1 MNKENLQRIISYFES
16 RYKNPRPA
24 LKFESNYQL
33 MVAVI
38 LSAQCTDER
47 VNQVTAV
54 LFKDYPTPQKMIELS
69 QEALERYI
77 YSCGF
82 YRNKAKSILSATNDL
97 LVKYG
102 GEVPSDYDK
111 LLALAGVGRKTANVI
126 SSVAFGIP
134 AIAVDTHVFRVSN
147 RIGLANASTPE
158 KTEEQLKKLLPIEKW
173 SDCHHYII
181 FYGREI
187 CKARNPACAQC
198 EISEYC
204 NYYQS
209 QAKKK
214 V

>member
-1 MNKENLQRIISYFES
+1 
-16 RYKNPRPA
+16 
-24 LKFESNYQL
+24 

-69 QEALERYI
+69 QEELERYI
-77 YSCGF
+77 FSCGF
-82 YRNKAKSILSATNDL
+82 YRNKAKNILSATHDL
-97 LVKYG
+97 LTKYN

-134 AIAVDTHVFRVSN
+134 AIAVDTHVFRVAN
-147 RIGLANASTPE
+147 RLGLAKANTPE
-158 KTEEQLKKLLPIEKW
+158 KTEDQLKQLLPREKW

-181 FYGREI
+181 FYGREV
-187 CKARNPACAQC
+187 CKARNPACKEC
-198 EISEYC
+198 EINKYC
-204 NYYQS
+204 DYYN
-209 QAKKK
+209 KK
-214 V
+214 

>member
-1 MNKENLQRIISYFES
+1 MNKENLKNIINYFEG
-16 RYKNPRPA
+16 RYKNQRPA

-69 QEALERYI
+69 QEELERYI
-77 YSCGF
+77 FSCGF
-82 YRNKAKSILSATNDL
+82 YRNKAKNILSATHDL
-97 LVKYG
+97 LTKYN

-134 AIAVDTHVFRVSN
+134 AIAVDTHVFRVAN
-147 RIGLANASTPE
+147 RLGLAKANTPE
-158 KTEEQLKKLLPIEKW
+158 KTEDQLKQLLPREKW

-181 FYGREI
+181 FYGRDV
-187 CKARNPACAQC
+187 CKARNPACKEC
-198 EISEYC
+198 EINKYC
-204 NYYQS
+204 DYYN
-209 QAKKK
+209 KK
-214 V
+214 

>member
-1 MNKENLQRIISYFES
+1 MNKENLQNIIKYFES

-54 LFKDYPTPQKMIELS
+54 LFKDYPTPQKMVELS
-69 QEALERYI
+69 QEQLERYI

-82 YRNKAKSILSATNDL
+82 YHNKAKSILSATRDL
-97 LVKYG
+97 LEKYG
-102 GEVPSDYDK
+102 GEVPSDYNS

-158 KTEEQLKKLLPIEKW
+158 KTEQQLRALLPVEKW

-181 FYGREI
+181 FYGREV
-187 CKARNPACAQC
+187 CRARNPACAQC
-198 EISEYC
+198 EISKYC
-204 NYYQS
+204 DYFNA
-209 QAKKK
+209 QASKK
-214 V
+214 